1 MSVSFS
7 KYENVDSND
16 MIVAT
21 ILFWRHV
28 SLQERPG
35 FDFTTFSRVRSM
47 DTVGGYELTGNTR
60 GEIEKGEGRGGREG
74 REREGRERGEGEKG
88 EGRERKERGGEGE
101 RGEGERRPG
110 QVGWLLSPPNTS
122 TAHSTKYLGP
132 EDHYYTC

>member
-16 MIVAT
+16 MSVAT

-60 GEIEKGEGRGGREG
+60 GEIEKGEGREG
-74 REREGRERGEGEKG
+74 ERGEGEKG
-88 EGRERKERGGEGE
+88 EGRGGRERGGREE
-101 RGEGERRPG
+101 TWPG
-110 QVGWLLSPPNTS
+110 GMVAVPAKHLHCTQHKVPRT
-122 TAHSTKYLGP
+122 
-132 EDHYYTC
+132 